1 MLIVG
6 LTGGIASGKSLVA
19 GIFKNLGAHII
30 DADRIV
36 RELLEPG
43 QDAWKEVSEYFGDDI
58 MMPDRGIDRRKLGQI
73 VFSDPAKRAWLN
85 QCLHPRVFEAYAAQ
99 VKRLCAR
106 TPDAIVVF
114 DAALLM
120 ETGFHKKMDKTV
132 LVYAHSDQQLTRLM
146 DRDHFTH
153 EQALARIQSQMP
165 LSEKRRYADYVIEN
179 TGTRDEAERR
189 AREVFALL
197 KKETGKQK

>member
-43 QDAWKEVSEYFGDDI
+43 QEAWKEVSGYFGSDI
-58 MMPDRGIDRRKLGQI
+58 LMPDKCIDRRKLGRI

-99 VKRLCAR
+99 VKRVSAR

-120 ETGFHKKMDKTV
+120 ETEFHKKMDKTV
-132 LVYAHSDQQLTRLM
+132 VVYAHPDQQLTRLM
-146 DRDHFTH
+146 ERDGFTR
-153 EQALARIQSQMP
+153 EQALARIESQMP
-165 LSEKRRYADYVIEN
+165 LSEKRRYADYIIEN
-179 TGTRDEAERR
+179 TGTREETERR
-189 AREVFALL
+189 AREVFARLN
-197 KKETGKQK
+197 KEAKEE

>member
-73 VFSDPAKRAWLN
+73 VFSHPSKREWLN
-85 QCLHPRVFEAYAAQ
+85 QCLHPRVFEAYTAQ
-99 VKRLCAR
+99 VKRLCER

-120 ETGFHKKMDKTV
+120 ETGFHRKMDTTV
-132 LVYAHSDQQLTRLM
+132 LVYAHADQQLARLM
-146 DRDHFTH
+146 KRDRFTREH
-153 EQALARIQSQMP
+153 ALARIESQMP

-179 TGTRDEAERR
+179 TGTKEEAERR
-189 AREVFALL
+189 AREVFARL
-197 KKETGKQK
+197 KEETEKQR

>member
-36 RELLEPG
+36 RDLLEPG
-43 QDAWKEVSEYFGDDI
+43 QDAWKEVSGYFGDDI

-73 VFSDPAKRAWLN
+73 VFSDPAKREWLN
-85 QCLHPRVFEAYAAQ
+85 QCLHPRVFEAYSAQ
-99 VKRLCAR
+99 IKRLSAR
-106 TPDAIVVF
+106 TPDALVVF

-146 DRDHFTH
+146 ERDRFTR
-153 EQALARIQSQMP
+153 EQALARIESQMP
-165 LSEKRRYADYVIEN
+165 ISEKRGYADYTIEN
-179 TGTRDEAERR
+179 TGTKEDAERR
-189 AREVFALL
+189 AREVFARL
-197 KKETGKQK
+197 KEEMEKQR

>member
-6 LTGGIASGKSLVA
+6 LTGGIASGKSLVT

-197 KKETGKQK
+197 KEETEKQR

>member
-43 QDAWKEVSEYFGDDI
+43 QEAWKEVSEHFGNDI
-58 MMPDRGIDRRKLGQI
+58 MMPDKCIDRRKLGQI

-99 VKRLCAR
+99 VKRLGAR
-106 TPDAIVVF
+106 TPEAIVVF

-146 DRDHFTH
+146 ERDRFTP
-153 EQALARIQSQMP
+153 EQALARIESQMP
-165 LSEKRRYADYVIEN
+165 LNEKRRYADYVIEN
-179 TGTRDEAERR
+179 TGTREETERR
-189 AREVFALL
+189 AREVFARL
-197 KKETGKQK
+197 KEETEKHT

>member
-43 QDAWKEVSEYFGDDI
+43 QEAWKEVSGHFGNDI
-58 MMPDRGIDRRKLGQI
+58 MTPDRRIDRGKLGRI

-99 VKRLCAR
+99 VKRLSAR

-132 LVYAHSDQQLTRLM
+132 LVYAHADQQLSRLM
-146 DRDHFTH
+146 ERDRFTP
-153 EQALARIQSQMP
+153 EQALARIESQMP
-165 LSEKRRYADYVIEN
+165 LSEKSRHADHVIEN
-179 TGTRDEAERR
+179 TGTREEAERR

-197 KKETGKQK
+197 KEESEKQK

>member
-6 LTGGIASGKSLVA
+6 LTGGIASGKSLVT

>member
-6 LTGGIASGKSLVA
+6 LTGGIASGKSLIA
-19 GIFKNLGAHII
+19 GIFKDLGAHII

-36 RELLEPG
+36 RDLLEPG
-43 QDAWKEVSEYFGDDI
+43 QDAWKEVSGYFGDDI

-73 VFSDPAKRAWLN
+73 VFSDPAKREWLN

-99 VKRLCAR
+99 IKRLCAR

-120 ETGFHKKMDKTV
+120 ETGFYKKMDKTV
-132 LVYAHSDQQLTRLM
+132 LVYAHSDQQLSRLM
-146 DRDHFTH
+146 ERDRFTP

-165 LSEKRRYADYVIEN
+165 ISEKRRYADYVIEN
-179 TGTRDEAERR
+179 TGTREEAERR
-189 AREVFALL
+189 AREVFARL
-197 KKETGKQK
+197 KEETEGQK

>member
-6 LTGGIASGKSLVA
+6 LTGGIASGKSLIA
-19 GIFKNLGAHII
+19 GIFKDLGAHII

-36 RELLEPG
+36 RDLLEPG
-43 QDAWKEVSEYFGDDI
+43 QDAWKEVSGYFGDDI

-73 VFSDPAKRAWLN
+73 VFSDPAKREWLN

-132 LVYAHSDQQLTRLM
+132 LVYAHADQQLARLM
-146 DRDHFTH
+146 ERDRFTR

-165 LSEKRRYADYVIEN
+165 ISEKRGYADYVIEN
-179 TGTRDEAERR
+179 TGTREEAERR
-189 AREVFALL
+189 AREVFARL
-197 KKETGKQK
+197 KEETESQK

>member
-6 LTGGIASGKSLVA
+6 LTGGIASGKSLVT

-99 VKRLCAR
+99 VKRLRAR

-197 KKETGKQK
+197 KEETEKQR

>member
-6 LTGGIASGKSLVA
+6 LTGGIASGKSLIA
-19 GIFKNLGAHII
+19 GIFKDLGAHII

-43 QDAWKEVSEYFGDDI
+43 QDAWKEVSGYFGDDI

-73 VFSDPAKRAWLN
+73 VFSDPAKREWLN

-132 LVYAHSDQQLTRLM
+132 LVYAHSDQQLSRLM
-146 DRDHFTH
+146 ERDRFTR

-165 LSEKRRYADYVIEN
+165 ISEKRRYADYVIEN
-179 TGTRDEAERR
+179 TGTREEAERR
-189 AREVFALL
+189 AREVFARL
-197 KKETGKQK
+197 KEETESQK

>member
-6 LTGGIASGKSLVA
+6 LTGGIASGKSLIA
-19 GIFKNLGAHII
+19 GIFKDLGAHII

-36 RELLEPG
+36 RDLLEPG
-43 QDAWKEVSEYFGDDI
+43 QDAWKEVSGYFGDDI

-73 VFSDPAKRAWLN
+73 VFSDPAKREWLN

-132 LVYAHSDQQLTRLM
+132 LVYAHSDQQLSRLM
-146 DRDHFTH
+146 ERDRFTP
-153 EQALARIQSQMP
+153 EQALARIESQMP
-165 LSEKRRYADYVIEN
+165 ISEKRRYADYVIEN
-179 TGTRDEAERR
+179 TGTREEAERR
-189 AREVFALL
+189 AREVFARL
-197 KKETGKQK
+197 KEETESQK

>member
-1 MLIVG
+1 
-6 LTGGIASGKSLVA
+6 
-19 GIFKNLGAHII
+19 
-30 DADRIV
+30 
-36 RELLEPG
+36 
-43 QDAWKEVSEYFGDDI
+43 

-73 VFSDPAKRAWLN
+73 VFSDPAKREWLN
-85 QCLHPRVFEAYAAQ
+85 QRLHPRVFEAYAAQ

-132 LVYAHSDQQLTRLM
+132 LVYAHADQQLARLM
-146 DRDHFTH
+146 ERDRFTR

-165 LSEKRRYADYVIEN
+165 ISEKRGYADYVIEN
-179 TGTRDEAERR
+179 TGTREEAERR
-189 AREVFALL
+189 AREVFARL
-197 KKETGKQK
+197 KEETESQK

>member
-19 GIFKNLGAHII
+19 GIFKGLGAHII

-43 QDAWKEVSEYFGDDI
+43 QEAWKEVSEYFGNDI
-58 MMPDRGIDRRKLGQI
+58 MMPDKCIDRKKLGQI
-73 VFSDPAKRAWLN
+73 VFSDPEKRAWLN
-85 QCLHPRVFEAYAAQ
+85 RCLHPRVFEAYAAR
-99 VKRLCAR
+99 VRRLCAR
-106 TPDAIVVF
+106 TQDAVVVF

-132 LVYAHSDQQLTRLM
+132 LVYAHSDQQLARLM
-146 DRDHFTH
+146 ERDRFTP

-165 LSEKRRYADYVIEN
+165 LGEKRRYADYVIEN
-179 TGTRDEAERR
+179 TGTREETERR
-189 AREVFALL
+189 AREVFARL
-197 KKETGKQK
+197 KEETEKHT